1 MDIEFQSALASFAD
15 MESARPISS
24 ASPNGVTP
32 LIGGAVDGPSVMPV
46 SEAFPR
52 ADSSEIGIIGIIDK
66 VRADFETFRSKLV
79 RQEDPQVISQ
89 NPRDAIQHLSDSMDR
104 AVRTQVDILE
114 LGVTLNA
121 GLTAAQQSQNSVK
134 TLLEKS

>member
-1 MDIEFQSALASFAD
+1 MDVAFQSQAMAGIASDVARAVEQNPAGVVADRNSSGVSAL
-15 MESARPISS
+15 
-24 ASPNGVTP
+24 P
-32 LIGGAVDGPSVMPV
+32 LSQAYSHQVAPDTGLV
-46 SEAFPR
+46 
-52 ADSSEIGIIGIIDK
+52 GIIDR
-66 VRADFETFRSKLV
+66 VRADFESFRLRLGKQ
-79 RQEDPQVISQ
+79 RDPQVVDQ
-89 NPRDAIQHLSDSMDR
+89 TPREALQHLSDSMDR